1 MTQTLQTLAHTPD
14 SASTLPGRDLPIN
27 DPPPADGSQPPVQD
41 PPVQHP
47 DPTLRQNGPVARPA
61 GTPPAEQTAEIEAD
75 WADDDN
81 PEAHESAV

>member
-1 MTQTLQTLAHTPD
+1 MSPFQSPALATTTAATASPTP
-14 SASTLPGRDLPIN
+14 PGRELPIN

-47 DPTLRQNGPVARPA
+47 DPTMQHP
-61 GTPPAEQTAEIEAD
+61 QTGRATASEAEIADD
-75 WADDDN
+75 WADDVN